1 MRVLFVSYGGGH
13 IEMCL
18 PVMQALRRLD
28 SDCEL
33 QLMALTT
40 AFGAASKAGETPLG
54 YRDFCDAEA
63 DERIGRYGRQLLK
76 GSERHPVVSEEE
88 SIAYLGIN
96 FTELVDKW
104 GEAAAF
110 EQWGGSGRQSFLP
123 VRFFKRV
130 LERIRPDVLVTTNS
144 PRSEQAAV
152 MAAIELG
159 IPSLS
164 MLDLFA
170 LPRDPF
176 LQRTVY
182 ADRLTVLSEA
192 TQRNLVTAGFD
203 ERRIFVTGNPAF
215 DVLMTPQA
223 RQAGHDFRRSLGW
236 EQKNIVLWAG
246 HLEAPDAVPQK
257 FAGPGLALL
266 VQDRLISWVQSR
278 PDVCLVVR
286 YHPNEWHCFT
296 PLKGVPCVHWSQP
309 DVEPLLPV
317 LLASDQVLVQGTT
330 VGTQAFIAGKRLLS
344 MTFSPFVKNTG
355 MDYQRLGMAESVMDL
370 DTLPW
375 RLEEGLT
382 RWRNNPCGL
391 HEEPQAAAAVALH
404 ILALANG
411 GQL

>member
-18 PVMQALRRLD
+18 PVMRALRQLD
-28 SDCEL
+28 SGCEL

-40 AFGAASKAGETPLG
+40 GLAVASTAGETPLG
-54 YRDFCDAEA
+54 YRDFCDPEVAEQI
-63 DERIGRYGRQLLK
+63 DRYGRELLE
-76 GSERHPVVSEEE
+76 GSERHPAVSEQE

-96 FTELVDKW
+96 FLELVDQW

-110 EQWGGSGRQSFLP
+110 ERWEERGRQSFLP

-130 LERIRPDVLVTTNS
+130 LTRIQPDVVVTTNS

-152 MAAIELG
+152 MAAVELG

-170 LPRDPF
+170 LPGDPF
-176 LQRTVY
+176 LQRMVY

-192 TQRNLVTAGFD
+192 TRRNLITAGFD
-203 ERRIFVTGNPAF
+203 EDRLFVTGNPAF

-223 RQAGHDFRRSLGW
+223 SQAGRDFRRRLGW

-246 HLEAPDAVPQK
+246 HLESPDAVPQK

-266 VQDRLISWVQSR
+266 VQDCLVSWVMSR
-278 PDVCLVVR
+278 SDVCLVVR
-286 YHPNEWHCFT
+286 YHPNEWHRFT
-296 PLKGVPCVHWSQP
+296 PLEGISRVHWSQP
-309 DVEPLLPV
+309 GNEPLLPV

-330 VGTQAFIAGKRLLS
+330 VGAQAFIAGKRLLS
-344 MTFSPFVKNTG
+344 MAFSPFVRSTG
-355 MDYQRLGMAESVMDL
+355 MDYHRLGMAESVVDL
-370 DTLPW
+370 ETLPL
-375 RLEEGLT
+375 RLEEGL
-382 RWRNNPCGL
+382 RRGRKDPVGL
-391 HEEPQAAAAVALH
+391 REQQPAATGVALN
-404 ILALANG
+404 ILALVNG
-411 GQL
+411 GRS